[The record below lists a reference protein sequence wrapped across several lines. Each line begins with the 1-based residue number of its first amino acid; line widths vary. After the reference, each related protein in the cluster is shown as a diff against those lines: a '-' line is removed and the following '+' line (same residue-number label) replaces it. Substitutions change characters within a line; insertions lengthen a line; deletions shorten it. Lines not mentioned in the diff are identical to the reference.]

1 MGIGVYRGQSA
12 TGSRA
17 MMAHPPRQ
25 PVDLQAVT
33 KDVKARV
40 RRVIGDLEA
49 IEQIKDPIFQDPRAV
64 FLDLVLSVHQLEAA
78 IATCRHAWW
87 P

>member
-1 MGIGVYRGQSA
+1 
-12 TGSRA
+12 
-17 MMAHPPRQ
+17 MMTRLPRQ
-25 PVDLQAVT
+25 PVDLEAVT
-33 KDVKARV
+33 RDVKARV

-78 IATCRHAWW
+78 IAKCRQAWW